1 MNRKELKTV
10 EEVDEFIKPIATGE
24 FVIDI
29 KVLPEDAGYA
39 VEWQE
44 YKSYTSFADGKEYP
58 DELWR
63 TEDGRLLLV
72 QDIEP
77 EHCRNILRMML
88 RQERLAEAKLN
99 NLFQSLVESLGVE
112 EDEMSDTSTPSTPPG
127 TLH

>member
-10 EEVDEFIKPIATGE
+10 EEVDEFVKPLATGG

-29 KVLPEDAGYA
+29 RALPEDGGYV

-44 YKSYTSFADGKEYP
+44 HKSYTSYADGKEYP

-63 TEDGRLLLV
+63 TEDGRLLLI

-77 EHCRNILRMML
+77 EHCRNILRMIL
-88 RQERLAEAKLN
+88 RNERLAEARLN
-99 NLFQSLVESLGVE
+99 TLFESLME
-112 EDEMSDTSTPSTPPG
+112 SLDMSADDTTDLPPPNPSM
-127 TLH
+127 LH